1 MAIVEYRRLGG
12 LCSSGYARW
21 HHGREIT
28 SARAVGLVTKGCQS
42 SFCAGRT
49 MRDIQVALVDIG
61 IQWALDLAELRL
73 SLDDPARY
81 GNGIMLV
88 SCLLSCC
95 LVVVAAAAAAAAA
108 RMRDIFG
115 QNAES
120 GDNGGGGGGGVL
132 RDFSTTEACLSLLL
146 DCDAVIG
153 YCAYGCRGH
162 GLYRLC
168 WEENSQGICRTAK
181 PYSDSIH
188 EYHMRSFTA
197 HYAPAPDSNT
207 VAPGTI
213 MHIFRVPNAPRRIYS
228 VGSKWHGRMHR
239 RFDCELRTEALCEDQ
254 MQFVYRSPM

>member
-28 SARAVGLVTKGCQS
+28 SARAVGLVTK
-42 SFCAGRT
+42 
-49 MRDIQVALVDIG
+49 IP
-61 IQWALDLAELRL
+61 ELRL

-95 LVVVAAAAAAAAA
+95 LVVAAAAA